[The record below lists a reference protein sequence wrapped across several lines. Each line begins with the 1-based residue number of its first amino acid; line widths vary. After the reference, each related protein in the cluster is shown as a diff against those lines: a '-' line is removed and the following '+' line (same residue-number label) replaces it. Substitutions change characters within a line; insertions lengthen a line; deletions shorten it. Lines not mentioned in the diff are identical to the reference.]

1 MRFYCC
7 LEVPS
12 LRSALLLAVLLLAGV
27 GIGGGIALSGAGN
40 GRGTSPAPSAPGA
53 AASANAHSAARE
65 GWTFHRKLPPL
76 VLTDAAGHAF
86 ALRSLRGK
94 VVVLAPSL
102 TLCHEICPMT
112 TQALMLLRRALA
124 ARGLAPR
131 VALVEVTVDPWRDS
145 PARLRAYARLT
156 GSRLIQLTGSVAR
169 IRRLWNFLGIG
180 FRRVPQGNPPDT
192 DWWTGRPETFDVD
205 HTDGVFLIDSR
216 GYERRF
222 FGGMAGVGGR
232 ISPALRRLLSRDGLN
247 NLAHSAGG
255 WTASELLRSVEM
267 LLA

>member
-1 MRFYCC
+1 MKLYCC

-12 LRSALLLAVLLLAGV
+12 LRSVLLLAALLLVGA
-27 GIGGGIALSGAGN
+27 GIGSAIALSVGGH
-40 GRGTSPAPSAPGA
+40 GTSPAPATSGAA
-53 AASANAHSAARE
+53 AASANAHSASRE

-124 ARGLAPR
+124 ARGLGSR
-131 VALVEVTVDPWRDS
+131 VALVEATVDPWRDS

-156 GSRLIQLTGSVAR
+156 GSRLTQLTGSIAR

-180 FRRVPQGNPPDT
+180 FKRVPQGNPPDI

-205 HTDGVFLIDSR
+205 HTEGVFVIDAS

-222 FGGMAGVGGR
+222 FAGMANVGGR
-232 ISPALRRLLSRDGLN
+232 IPPALHRLLSSDGLK
-247 NLAHSAGG
+247 NLAHSGGG
-255 WTASELLRSVEM
+255 WTASELLRTIET